1 MCDMT
6 DMNSL
11 VEQIV
16 QRIADVYHMT
26 QESAENAFRKSRFIS
41 VLNDLERGY
50 AKDDAETNFRR
61 YQNEIE
67 YGAWNRNEFGEI
79 VE

>member
-11 VEQIV
+11 VERIV
-16 QRIADVYHMT
+16 QRIADVYHMS
-26 QESAENAFRKSRFIS
+26 QESAEGVFRKSRFFKVLIS
-41 VLNDLERGY
+41 PEWEYYR
-50 AKDDAETNFRR
+50 DDPETNFRR

-67 YGAWNRNEFGEI
+67 YGAWNRNELGEI